1 MNKSD
6 RNSALAA
13 AVIMAFVGL
22 GFFVMPP
29 LMMQLSEVSPW
40 LAYAV
45 AIVFVLA
52 FFAIFW
58 LRARQQRRN
67 ERSGSGR

>member
-13 AVIMAFVGL
+13 AAFLAFVGL

-29 LMMQLSEVSPW
+29 LMIQLSEISTW
-40 LAYAV
+40 LAYGVAV
-45 AIVFVLA
+45 VFVLA

-67 ERSGSGR
+67 ERSGPSR

>member
-29 LMMQLSEVSPW
+29 LMMQLSEVTPW

>member
-1 MNKSD
+1 LNKSD

-13 AVIMAFVGL
+13 AAILAFVGL

-29 LMMQLSEVSPW
+29 LMIQLSEISTW
-40 LAYAV
+40 LAYGV

-67 ERSGSGR
+67 ERSGPSR